1 MNPRTKAVVI
11 WLVTLTAFT
20 LVVGLAA
27 AEFRSRQT
35 QGVLGFSVADYQAE
49 AENQQGSA
57 ADFTLPS
64 LKGGRL
70 ITLSS
75 FRGYVTVVNFWGSWC
90 APCRIEAPGLEQ
102 AWEDYRT
109 RGVRFLGVDERD
121 DDAAGRAFVSEFH
134 LGYPSVTDP
143 SGRLA
148 APYGLFG
155 MPTTFV
161 IDAKGQLRYRFVG
174 YLNADILRST
184 LDTMLRGST
193 G

>member
-1 MNPRTKAVVI
+1 MNPRTRTVVI
-11 WLVTLTAFT
+11 WLITLSVFS
-20 LVVGLAA
+20 LIVGIAA
-27 AEFRSRQT
+27 AEYKARQT

-49 AENQQGSA
+49 AEIQQGQA
-57 ADFTLPS
+57 PDFTLPS
-64 LKGGRL
+64 LQGGKP

-75 FRGYVTVVNFWGSWC
+75 LGGHVTVLNFWGSWC

-102 AWEDYRT
+102 TWENYRS

-121 DDAAGRAFVSEFH
+121 NDAAGRAFVSEFH
-134 LGYPSVTDP
+134 LGYPSVTDA

-148 APYGLFG
+148 EPYGLFG

-161 IDAKGQLRYRFVG
+161 IDAEGQLRYRFVG

-184 LDTMLRGST
+184 LDTVLQGSI

>member
-1 MNPRTKAVVI
+1 MVVI
-11 WLVTLTAFT
+11 WIVTLSVFS
-20 LVVGLAA
+20 LIVGIAA
-27 AEFRSRQT
+27 AEYRSRQT

-57 ADFTLPS
+57 PDFTLPS
-64 LKGGRL
+64 LQSGRL

-75 FRGYVTVVNFWGSWC
+75 FYGHITVVNFWGSWC

-102 AWEDYRT
+102 AWEVYRT

-121 DDAAGRAFVSEFH
+121 NDAAGRAFVSEFD

-161 IDAKGQLRYRFVG
+161 IDAQGQLRYRFVG
-174 YLNADILRST
+174 YLNADILRLT
-184 LDTMLRGST
+184 LDTVLRGST